1 MHRPPRHL
9 RRNKTLKL
17 RRRRPPHRPRRTPR
31 SKTLTTLR
39 RRLSTVSRRA
49 AVPPHLR
56 PIRKNPRQRP
66 RRPPA
71 LRRRRNLLHSMTTTV
86 GPYTSHRPA
95 RGTILMSTAVVLA
108 GQSPLRRRRLPR
120 RNRVASRHVRYVLA
134 NCSTETS
141 VIGART
147 SKHRPLS
154 MRCYGC
160 HGKESEDR
168 LHGGSGSKVSPAY
181 PLTCGCVD
189 GSVKGHKR
197 ANCGRRAQRGSL
209 GLISSLFDHNERGD
223 VPGVHH

>member
-17 RRRRPPHRPRRTPR
+17 RRHRPPHRLRRTPR
-31 SKTLTTLR
+31 NKTPMTLC
-39 RRLSTVSRRA
+39 RRLSTASRRVT
-49 AVPPHLR
+49 VPLHLR

-66 RRPPA
+66 RRLQA
-71 LRRRRNLLHSMTTTV
+71 LRRRRNLLHSRTTTV

-95 RGTILMSTAVVLA
+95 RGIILMSTAVVLA

-147 SKHRPLS
+147 SRHRPLP
-154 MRCYGC
+154 MRWYGC
-160 HGKESEDR
+160 HGKEPEDR
-168 LHGGSGSKVSPAY
+168 LHWGHRAIGF
-181 PLTCGCVD
+181 PL
-189 GSVKGHKR
+189 HI
-197 ANCGRRAQRGSL
+197 L
-209 GLISSLFDHNERGD
+209 
-223 VPGVHH
+223 

>member
-17 RRRRPPHRPRRTPR
+17 RRHRSPHRPRRTPR
-31 SKTLTTLR
+31 DKVPMTPR
-39 RRLSTVSRRA
+39 RRLSMASRRA

-56 PIRKNPRQRP
+56 PIRKNPRRRP
-66 RRPPA
+66 RRLQA

-134 NCSTETS
+134 NCSTEIS

-147 SKHRPLS
+147 SRHRPLS
-154 MRCYGC
+154 MRWYGC
-160 HGKESEDR
+160 HGKEPEDR
-168 LHGGSGSKVSPAY
+168 LHVRHRAIGF
-181 PLTCGCVD
+181 PL
-189 GSVKGHKR
+189 HI
-197 ANCGRRAQRGSL
+197 L
-209 GLISSLFDHNERGD
+209 
-223 VPGVHH
+223 